1 LSCTFNF
8 GPMNALLPA
17 TYFCPGR
24 VNLIG
29 EHIDYNGGLVMPAAI
44 SLGITAEIAGIEE
57 QKIILSSDHSTE
69 RVELPI
75 IGITAKPGHW
85 CDHVIGVL
93 LDLQRCGL
101 SLTGCEISLS
111 STLPQGSG
119 LSSSAA
125 IEVLI
130 HYMLTHWLTGMEPDR
145 REMALACQRVEN
157 THIGVNC
164 GIMDQ
169 YAVALGRKG
178 HALLLDCAS
187 VQHEEIPLNLAGHTL
202 LIIDS
207 KAPRQLAS
215 SAYNER
221 RRECDAALAVLR
233 QNRDRAFLT
242 EAKENELSDLHD
254 RLLRKRARHVVS
266 EQQRVVAAAAALQ
279 GGDMHEFG
287 QLLNSS
293 HASLRNDYEVSSP
306 QLDHIVSMAQG
317 TDGCL
322 GARLTG
328 AGFGGCCIALMRDDA
343 VAPFV
348 EKLKSSYLDAF
359 GLHAEVHTVEVVDGV
374 SHGSVRS

>member
-1 LSCTFNF
+1 
-8 GPMNALLPA
+8 MNSPVS
-17 TYFCPGR
+17 YFCPGR

-57 QKIILSSDHSTE
+57 QKINLSSDHSTE

-75 IGITAKPGHW
+75 SGITARPGHW

-93 LDLQRCGL
+93 LDLQRGGL

-145 REMALACQRVEN
+145 KAMALTCQRVEN

-169 YAVALGRKG
+169 YAVALGLKD
-178 HALLLDCAS
+178 HALLLDCDS

-221 RRECDAALAVLR
+221 RQECEAALAVLR
-233 QNRDRAFLT
+233 QSRDIDFLT
-242 EAKENELSDLHD
+242 QAKEDDLSILQDP
-254 RLLRKRARHVVS
+254 LLIKRAQHVVS
-266 EQQRVVAAAAALQ
+266 EQQRVVAAAAALKS
-279 GGDMHEFG
+279 GDIHRFG
-287 QLLNSS
+287 HLLNSS
-293 HASLRNDYEVSSP
+293 HASLRHDYEVSSP
-306 QLDHIVSMAQG
+306 QLDHIVSMAQDS
-317 TDGCL
+317 DGCL

-343 VAPFV
+343 VAPFA
-348 EKLKSSYLDAF
+348 EKLKSSYRDAF
-359 GLHAEVHTVEVVDGV
+359 GLHAEVHTLEVVDGV
-374 SHGSVRS
+374 SHRIIRS

>member
-1 LSCTFNF
+1 
-8 GPMNALLPA
+8 MNILPPS

-44 SLGITAEIAGIEE
+44 SLGITAHIHGMEGQRIVIT
-57 QKIILSSDHSTE
+57 SDHTSE
-69 RVELPI
+69 RVELT
-75 IGITAKPGHW
+75 IGHISARPGHW
-85 CDHVIGVL
+85 GDHIIGVL
-93 LDLQRCGL
+93 LELESNGL
-101 SLTGCEISLS
+101 CLVGCEIHLS

-125 IEVLI
+125 IEVLTW
-130 HYMLTHWLTGMEPDR
+130 YMLTHWLTGKEPDR
-145 REMALACQRVEN
+145 RKMALACQRVEN
-157 THIGVNC
+157 RHVGVNC

-187 VQHEEIPLNLAGHTL
+187 VQHEEIPLKLTRQTL
-202 LIIDS
+202 LVIDS

-233 QNRDRAFLT
+233 QNRDIDFLT
-242 EAKENELSDLHD
+242 EAKEEELSNLHD
-254 RLLRKRARHVVS
+254 PLLLKRARHVVF
-266 EQQRVVAAAAALQ
+266 EQQRVLGAAAALQ
-279 GGDMHEFG
+279 RGDMHEFG

-306 QLDHIVSMAQG
+306 QLDHIVAMAQD

-328 AGFGGCCIALMRDDA
+328 AGFGGCCIALMRNDA
-343 VAPFV
+343 VAPFA
-348 EKLKSSYLDAF
+348 EKLKSSYRDAF

-374 SHGSVRS
+374 SLGPMRS